1 MMNGYPGVDVR
12 HLQAEL
18 ARQAAQAKR
27 TVSSTVE
34 DDRLLEERERVAARG
49 QVYQVRRARTRG
61 RFVLRHRGHLAGVE
75 KPGPLL
81 KKGER
86 PTFRGHVYE
95 VVQDGGPGGRFV
107 WEYFC
112 RVADVEAAR
121 EAWDKAHAGQERGG
135 QA

>member
-1 MMNGYPGVDVR
+1 MNGYPGVDVR
-12 HLQAEL
+12 RLHTEL
-18 ARQAAQAKR
+18 AREAAQAKR

-34 DDRLLEERERVAARG
+34 EDRVLEERERVAARG

-61 RFVLRHRGHLAGVE
+61 RFVLRHRGHLAGEE
-75 KPGPLL
+75 KPGALL

-95 VVQDGGPGGRFV
+95 VVQEGGPGGRFV
-107 WEYFC
+107 WKTLC

-121 EAWDKAHAGQERGG
+121 EAWDKTHAGQEKGAG
-135 QA
+135 A